1 MHMICEAGAG
11 RAENLAYVRIT
22 FLHGDN
28 AFFHHLAP
36 TCAYTLAAQSCSHN
50 TKIVDDMA
58 LNYIWSGF
66 FLVGFIAALLQWLF
80 LGDTEIFKKIIDGT
94 FDSAKMGV
102 MDIAL
107 PLAGVMTLWLGIMN
121 VGEKAGA
128 IGVLAKIISPF
139 FSRIFPEVPK
149 DHPATGHM
157 VMNFSANLLGLDNAA
172 TPFGLKAME
181 SLQTLNPDKDTA
193 SNAQIMFLVLHTSG
207 LTLIPLAIMAQRSI
221 LGAKD
226 PSDIFIPCMIATYV
240 ATVTGLIVVAIK
252 QRINLFDRV
261 VLAWLGGMTSAIA
274 LLIYYF
280 TQYLTKP
287 EIQLVS
293 KVASNLILFS
303 IIIVFIV
310 GAMRKK
316 VNVYEAFIEGA
327 KGGIQTSLTIIPYL
341 VGMLVAI
348 SVIRNSGVLGFVV
361 SGLEW
366 VFIHLGMTTEF
377 TPALPTALMKPLS
390 GSGSKAMMIDAMQT
404 YGVDSFVGRLACIF
418 QGSADTTFYI
428 VALYFGSVGIRKTRY
443 AISCGL
449 IADFAGIIAAIFV
462 AYMFFG

>member
-1 MHMICEAGAG
+1 
-11 RAENLAYVRIT
+11 
-22 FLHGDN
+22 
-28 AFFHHLAP
+28 
-36 TCAYTLAAQSCSHN
+36 
-50 TKIVDDMA
+50 MA
-58 LNYIWSGF
+58 LNYIWIGF
-66 FLVGFIAALLQWLF
+66 FLVGFIAALAQLIF
-80 LGDTEIFKKIIDGT
+80 LGDTEIFKRIIDGT
-94 FDSAKMGV
+94 FDAAKVGV

-121 VGEKAGA
+121 IGEKAGA
-128 IGVLAKIISPF
+128 VGWLAKVISPF

-181 SLQTLNPDKDTA
+181 SLQTLNPNKDTA

-207 LTLIPLAIMAQRSI
+207 LTLIPLAIMAQRAI

-240 ATVTGLIVVAIK
+240 ATVAGIIAVAIR
-252 QRINLFDRV
+252 QRINLLNGV
-261 VLAWLGGMTSAIA
+261 VLGWLGGMTAAIA
-274 LLIYYF
+274 ALIWYF
-280 TQYLTKP
+280 TVFLTKP
-287 EIQLVS
+287 EIETVS
-293 KVASNLILFS
+293 KVASNLILFT
-303 IIIVFIV
+303 IIVVFIV
-310 GAMRKK
+310 GALIRR

-348 SVIRNSGVLGFVV
+348 SVIRNAGVLGFVV
-361 SGLEW
+361 QGLEW
-366 VFIHLGMTTEF
+366 LIRTAGLDTAF

-390 GSGSKAMMIDAMQT
+390 GSGSRALMIDAMKT

-428 VALYFGSVGIRKTRY
+428 VALYFGSVGVRKTRY

-449 IADFAGIIAAIFV
+449 IADLAGIVAAIAV
-462 AYMFFG
+462 AYVFFG

>member
-1 MHMICEAGAG
+1 
-11 RAENLAYVRIT
+11 
-22 FLHGDN
+22 
-28 AFFHHLAP
+28 
-36 TCAYTLAAQSCSHN
+36 
-50 TKIVDDMA
+50 MA
-58 LNYIWSGF
+58 LNYIWIGF
-66 FLVGFIAALLQWLF
+66 FLVGFVAALAQWIF
-80 LGDTEIFKKIIDGT
+80 LGDTEIFKRIVDGT
-94 FDSAKMGV
+94 FDSAKSGV

-121 VGEKAGA
+121 IGEKAGV
-128 IGVLAKIISPF
+128 IGWLARVISPF
-139 FSRIFPEVPK
+139 FSRIFPDVPK

-181 SLQTLNPDKDTA
+181 SLQTLNPNKDTA

-207 LTLIPLAIMAQRSI
+207 LTLIPLAIMAQRAI

-240 ATVTGLIVVAIK
+240 ATVTGIIAVSIR
-252 QRINLFDRV
+252 QRINLLNRV
-261 VLAWLGGMTSAIA
+261 VLGWLGGMTAAIA
-274 LLIYYF
+274 AVIWYF
-280 TQYLTKP
+280 TAVLSKP
-287 EIQLVS
+287 EIAMVSRLVS
-293 KVASNLILFS
+293 NLMLLS

-310 GAMRKK
+310 GAMRKG

-348 SVIRNSGVLGFVV
+348 SVIRNSGVLGYIVH
-361 SGLEW
+361 GMEW
-366 VFIHLGMTTEF
+366 VFVQMGLDTRF

-390 GSGSKAMMIDAMQT
+390 GSGSKAMMIDAMKT

-428 VALYFGSVGIRKTRY
+428 VALYFGSVGVRKTRY

-449 IADFAGIIAAIFV
+449 IADVAGIVAAIAV
-462 AYMFFG
+462 AYVFFA

>member
-1 MHMICEAGAG
+1 
-11 RAENLAYVRIT
+11 
-22 FLHGDN
+22 
-28 AFFHHLAP
+28 
-36 TCAYTLAAQSCSHN
+36 
-50 TKIVDDMA
+50 MA
-58 LNYIWSGF
+58 LNYIWIGF
-66 FLVGFIAALLQWLF
+66 FLVGFVAALAQWIF
-80 LGDTEIFKKIIDGT
+80 LGDTEIFKRIIDGT
-94 FDSAKMGV
+94 FDAAKMGV

-121 VGEKAGA
+121 IGEKAGVV
-128 IGVLAKIISPF
+128 GWLAKVISPF

-181 SLQTLNPDKDTA
+181 SLQTLNPNKDTA

-207 LTLIPLAIMAQRSI
+207 LTLIPLAIMAQRAI

-240 ATVTGLIVVAIK
+240 ATVAGIIAVSIR
-252 QRINLFDRV
+252 QRINLLNGV
-261 VLAWLGGMTSAIA
+261 VLGWLGGMTAAIA
-274 LLIYYF
+274 TLIWYF
-280 TQYLTKP
+280 THYLTKP
-287 EIQLVS
+287 EIETVS

-303 IIIVFIV
+303 IIVAFIV
-310 GAMRKK
+310 AAMIKR

-348 SVIRNSGVLGFVV
+348 SVIRNAGVLGYVV
-361 SGLEW
+361 QGLEW
-366 VFIHLGMTTEF
+366 LIRLAGLDTAF

-390 GSGSKAMMIDAMQT
+390 GSGSRALMIDAMKT

-428 VALYFGSVGIRKTRY
+428 VALYFGSVGVRKTRY

-449 IADFAGIIAAIFV
+449 IADLAGIIAAISV
-462 AYMFFG
+462 AYVFFG

>member
-1 MHMICEAGAG
+1 MVSLIRG
-11 RAENLAYVRIT
+11 NLRLYSRCNIGSLT
-22 FLHGDN
+22 RN
-28 AFFHHLAP
+28 E
-36 TCAYTLAAQSCSHN
+36 Y
-50 TKIVDDMA
+50 DMA

-66 FLVGFIAALLQWLF
+66 FLVGFLAALAQWIF
-80 LGDTEIFKKIIDGT
+80 LGDTEIFKKIVDGT
-94 FDSAKMGV
+94 FESAKMAV

-121 VGEKAGA
+121 IGEKAGA
-128 IGVLAKIISPF
+128 IGWLAKVISPF
-139 FSRIFPEVPK
+139 FSRIFPDVPK
-149 DHPATGHM
+149 EHPATGHM

-207 LTLIPLAIMAQRSI
+207 LTLIPLAIMAQRAI

-240 ATVTGLIVVAIK
+240 ATLTGIIVVSIK
-252 QRINLFDRV
+252 QRINLLNRV
-261 VLAWLGGMTSAIA
+261 VIGWLGGMTAAICA
-274 LLIYYF
+274 LIFFF
-280 TQYLTKP
+280 TNYLTKP
-287 EIQLVS
+287 EIELVS
-293 KVASNLILFS
+293 RVSSNLILFS
-303 IIIVFIV
+303 IIIVFIL
-310 GAMRKK
+310 GAMRKQ

-361 SGLEW
+361 RGLEW
-366 VFIHLGMTTEF
+366 IFISLGMPTEF

-390 GSGSKAMMIDAMQT
+390 GSGSKAMMIDAMTT

-443 AISCGL
+443 AISAGL
-449 IADFAGIIAAIFV
+449 IADFAGIVAAICV
-462 AYMFFG
+462 AYLFFG

>member
-1 MHMICEAGAG
+1 
-11 RAENLAYVRIT
+11 
-22 FLHGDN
+22 
-28 AFFHHLAP
+28 
-36 TCAYTLAAQSCSHN
+36 
-50 TKIVDDMA
+50 MA

-66 FLVGFIAALLQWLF
+66 FIVGFAAALLQWLF

-94 FDSAKMGV
+94 FESARAAV

-107 PLAGVMTLWLGIMN
+107 PLAGIMTLWLGIMN
-121 VGEKAGA
+121 IGEKAGA
-128 IGVLAKIISPF
+128 VGWLARVISPF
-139 FSRIFPEVPK
+139 FSRIFPDVPK

-181 SLQTLNPDKDTA
+181 SLQTLNPNKDTA

-207 LTLIPLAIMAQRSI
+207 LTLIPLAIMAQRAI
-221 LGAKD
+221 LGAAN
-226 PSDIFIPCMIATYV
+226 PADIFIPCIIATYV
-240 ATVTGLIVVAIK
+240 ATVTGIIVVSIR
-252 QRINLFDRV
+252 QGINLVNRV
-261 VLAWLGGMTSAIA
+261 VLGWLGGITAAIVG
-274 LLIYYF
+274 LVCYF
-280 TQYLTKP
+280 MLFLTKP
-287 EIQLVS
+287 EIELVS

-303 IIIVFIV
+303 IIIIFIA
-310 GAMRKK
+310 GAMRKG

-327 KGGIQTSLTIIPYL
+327 KGGITTSLTVIPYL

-348 SVIRNSGVLGFVV
+348 SVIRNSGVLGFIVA
-361 SGLEW
+361 GLDW
-366 VFIHLGMTTEF
+366 IFVNLGMNTDF

-449 IADFAGIIAAIFV
+449 LADFAGIVTAILV

>member
-1 MHMICEAGAG
+1 
-11 RAENLAYVRIT
+11 
-22 FLHGDN
+22 
-28 AFFHHLAP
+28 
-36 TCAYTLAAQSCSHN
+36 
-50 TKIVDDMA
+50 MA

-66 FLVGFIAALLQWLF
+66 FLVGFIAAVLQWLF
-80 LGDTEIFKKIIDGT
+80 LGDTEIFKRIVDGT
-94 FDSAKMGV
+94 FDSAKLAV

-121 VGEKAGA
+121 IGEKAGA
-128 IGVLAKIISPF
+128 VGWLAKIISPF

-181 SLQTLNPDKDTA
+181 SLQTLNPNKDTA

-207 LTLIPLAIMAQRSI
+207 LTLIPLAIMAQRAI

-240 ATVTGLIVVAIK
+240 ATVTGIIVVAIK
-252 QRINLFDRV
+252 QRINLLNGV
-261 VLAWLGGMTSAIA
+261 VLSWLGGMTGAIA
-274 LLIYYF
+274 LLIWYF
-280 TQYLTKP
+280 TNFLTKP
-287 EIQLVS
+287 EIELVS
-293 KVASNLILFS
+293 KVSSNLILFS
-303 IIIVFIV
+303 IIIVFIA
-310 GAMRKK
+310 GAMRKG
-316 VNVYEAFIEGA
+316 VNVYDAFIEGA

-348 SVIRNSGVLGFVV
+348 SVVRNSGVLGFIV
-361 SGLEW
+361 SGMEW
-366 VFIHLGMTTEF
+366 VIVQLGFNTDF

-390 GSGSKAMMIDAMQT
+390 GSGSKAMMIDAMKT

-443 AISCGL
+443 AISAGL
-449 IADFAGIIAAIFV
+449 LADFAGIIAAIMV
-462 AYMFFG
+462 AYLFFH

>member
-1 MHMICEAGAG
+1 
-11 RAENLAYVRIT
+11 
-22 FLHGDN
+22 
-28 AFFHHLAP
+28 
-36 TCAYTLAAQSCSHN
+36 
-50 TKIVDDMA
+50 MA
-58 LNYIWSGF
+58 LNYIWIGF
-66 FLVGFIAALLQWLF
+66 FLVGFVAALAQWIF
-80 LGDTEIFKKIIDGT
+80 LGDTEIFKRIIDGT
-94 FDSAKMGV
+94 FDAAKMGV

-121 VGEKAGA
+121 IGEKAGA
-128 IGVLAKIISPF
+128 VGWLAKVISPF

-181 SLQTLNPDKDTA
+181 SLQTLNPNKDTA

-207 LTLIPLAIMAQRSI
+207 LTLIPLAIMAQRAI

-240 ATVTGLIVVAIK
+240 ATVAGIIAVSIR
-252 QRINLFDRV
+252 QRINLLNGV
-261 VLAWLGGMTSAIA
+261 VLGWLGGMTAAIA
-274 LLIYYF
+274 TLIWYF

-287 EIQLVS
+287 EIETVS

-303 IIIVFIV
+303 IIVVFIV
-310 GAMRKK
+310 GAMIKR

-348 SVIRNSGVLGFVV
+348 SVIRNAGVLGFVV
-361 SGLEW
+361 QGLEW
-366 VFIHLGMTTEF
+366 VIRMAGLDTAF

-390 GSGSKAMMIDAMQT
+390 GSGSRALMIDAMKT

-428 VALYFGSVGIRKTRY
+428 VALYFGSVGVRKTRY

-449 IADFAGIIAAIFV
+449 IADLAGIIAAISV
-462 AYMFFG
+462 AYVFFG

>member
-1 MHMICEAGAG
+1 
-11 RAENLAYVRIT
+11 
-22 FLHGDN
+22 
-28 AFFHHLAP
+28 
-36 TCAYTLAAQSCSHN
+36 
-50 TKIVDDMA
+50 MA

-66 FLVGFIAALLQWLF
+66 FVVGFLAALAQWLF
-80 LGDTEIFKKIIDGT
+80 MGDTEIFKKIVDGT
-94 FDSAKMGV
+94 FESARSGV

-121 VGEKAGA
+121 IGEKAGA
-128 IGVLAKIISPF
+128 VGWLARVIAPF
-139 FSRIFPEVPK
+139 FSRIFPDVPR

-207 LTLIPLAIMAQRSI
+207 LTLIPVAIMAQRAI

-226 PSDIFIPCMIATYV
+226 PSDIFIPCLIATYV
-240 ATVTGLIVVAIK
+240 ATITGIVLVSIR
-252 QRINLFDRV
+252 QRIDLLNRV
-261 VLAWLGGMTSAIA
+261 VLGWLGGMTAAIA
-274 LLIYYF
+274 ALIWYF
-280 TQYLTKP
+280 TVFLTRP
-287 EIQLVS
+287 EVELVS
-293 KVASNLILFS
+293 KVASNLILLS

-310 GAMRKK
+310 GAMRKGE
-316 VNVYEAFIEGA
+316 NVYEAFIEGA
-327 KGGIQTSLTIIPYL
+327 KGGITTSLRIIPYL

-366 VFIHLGMTTEF
+366 IFVQLGMRTEF

-449 IADFAGIIAAIFV
+449 LADLAGVIAAIFV
-462 AYMFFG
+462 AYLFFG